1 MLVTIKE
8 MLETYE
14 ILHSSFTEWLTRL
27 GYAPA
32 TIKSRSRQLGHFLAW
47 LEGQQVRELE
57 QVAQSDIEAY
67 AAYLHTKTGRG
78 GQVIG
83 SRSIE
88 AYLGVLRLLDE
99 YRRSYGAEPLLRSL
113 PKVEATIQTPRR
125 ILSVEQIKALYEAT
139 DGDEVTGLLQR
150 AVLALYYGCG
160 LRCGEGIR
168 LKIDEIDLK
177 GGLLL
182 VAKSKNHYQRY
193 VPLSAGVVEYL
204 RDWLRFGRRQYAYTQ
219 GGWVLLNK
227 RGGAANGSSLNKVL
241 KDLCQKADVPAITLH
256 SLRHSIATHLL
267 ADGMDLVAIGRF
279 LGHRSLEATQTYTH
293 LIHE

>member
-1 MLVTIKE
+1 MQGRVS
-8 MLETYE
+8 ETYE
-14 ILHSSFTEWLTRL
+14 ILQTKFIEWLERL

-32 TIKSRSRQLGHFLAW
+32 TIRSRGRQLGHFLVW
-47 LEGQQVRELE
+47 LEGQQIEEL
-57 QVAQSDIEAY
+57 QALAQSDIDAY
-67 AAYLHTKTGRG
+67 GQYLHTKTGRD

-113 PKVEATIQTPRR
+113 PRVEATIQRPRR
-125 ILSVEQIKALYEAT
+125 ILSVEQVKALYEAT
-139 DGDEVTGLLQR
+139 EGDEVVGLLQR

-168 LKIDEIDLK
+168 LKVDEIDLK

-193 VPLSAGVVEYL
+193 VPLSAGVTEHL
-204 RDWLRFGRRQYAYTQ
+204 RDWLRFGRRRYAYAQ
-219 GGWVLLNK
+219 GQWVLLNK
-227 RGGAANGSSLNKVL
+227 RGGAANGNSLNKLL
-241 KDLCQKADVPAITLH
+241 KDLCEKANVPGITLH